1 MKTGRTQSCG
11 CYQRERSKEYH
22 TKHGLYYTRLHT
34 IWTDMK
40 QRCYNPRE
48 NHFERY
54 GGRGI
59 TVCEEWQSFEPFYE
73 WAMANGYRDDLSI
86 DRKDNNGNYCPENCR
101 WATQKEQ
108 ANNRASNRC
117 ITYNGEIH
125 TVAEWA
131 SIFGLPRS
139 VMCDRIRRGWSM
151 ERIATNPMRRH
162 VDGHYVV

>member
-1 MKTGRTQSCG
+1 
-11 CYQRERSKEYH
+11 
-22 TKHGLYYTRLHT
+22 
-34 IWTDMK
+34 MK
-40 QRCYNPRE
+40 QRCYNPQE

-59 TVCEEWQSFEPFYE
+59 TVCEEWQSFAPFYE
-73 WAMANGYRDDLSI
+73 WAMANGYRSDLSI

-108 ANNRASNRC
+108 ANNRSSNRS
-117 ITYNGEIH
+117 IAYNGEIH

-151 ERIATNPMRRH
+151 ERIATTPMRRH